1 MLKCLLLILVLNVA
15 SFSAQKNTLTPFS
28 RQAILSPVSL
38 NYSLELYKKINIG
51 NAYLAR
57 DSLKD
62 YIHLSTVSNKPIDY
76 HTSRPILDINNIW
89 LDTIE
94 IKGYQGEQFIKEL
107 YHYTFLNPGKD
118 LLEVSEW
125 ELPNSSAYY
134 QNAYKIELDTLYGKL
149 ISNEMTNKPIEDYIA
164 PFFMKNYEVSNNEY
178 RQFVYWVRDSIA
190 RRLLGEELGYEKWSI
205 ETYDSQGNVLDQEDW
220 NLDWEP
226 KINWEKSLENVEQF
240 PVLAQ
245 MFLSPNDRF
254 YDRIEIDSRKL
265 MFEYETEDGI
275 RNVLNIYPDTLVWTK
290 GFIDPDMELSTNMYF
305 WHPAYDNYSVVGISY
320 EQAIAFCHW
329 KTRYI
334 RKYFKENGIKFKPT
348 IQLPSIIQWEYA
360 SRKQL
365 EKLGSS
371 LKSPFSWE
379 TNLLLDEFYSFPQIA
394 EGNTETIRENFQV
407 NWESYPND
415 TLKMLRRLSGLLSNT
430 TLSECQEP
438 YQFRFFE
445 AHTEALSEEKIKQND
460 ILNIQNLG
468 SNVSEWLLETY
479 QDNWKSQ
486 FYKRMELL
494 MTTPGMDATIQ
505 ALKEEYFNKYNHENG
520 ALVIGA
526 NWFDFRDEFRKGHTT
541 ESQMVKTF
549 PDKTKSFATVGF
561 RYVIVLEEL

>member
-1 MLKCLLLILVLNVA
+1 MLKWLLLILVLNVA
-15 SFSAQKNTLTPFS
+15 SFSAQKRLLKPFS

-38 NYSLELYKKINIG
+38 YSSFERYKMILNDT
-51 NAYLAR
+51 LQ
-57 DSLKD
+57 D
-62 YIHLSTVSNKPIDY
+62 YIHLAPVSNSPIKY
-76 HTSRPILDINNIW
+76 HYGRPVLMSDSNF

-94 IKGYQGEQFIKEL
+94 INGYKGVLFLKDL
-107 YHYTFLNPGKD
+107 YHYTFLNPGND
-118 LLEVSEW
+118 LVDQSEW
-125 ELPNSSAYY
+125 RLPNSSTYF
-134 QNAYKIELDTLYGKL
+134 QNPYKIQLDSLYGTL
-149 ISNEMTNKPIEDYIA
+149 FSEEMTNKPIEDYIA
-164 PFFMKNYEVSNNEY
+164 PFFMKNYEVSNLEY
-178 RQFVYWVRDSIA
+178 RKFVQYVRDSIA
-190 RRLLGEELGYEKWSI
+190 RRLLGEELGYDKWAI
-205 ETYDSQGNVLDQEDW
+205 ETYDSLGNVLDQEDW
-220 NLDWEP
+220 NLNWGP
-226 KINWEKSLENVEQF
+226 HINWEKSIENVEQF

-245 MFLSPNDRF
+245 MFLSPSARF
-254 YDRIEIDSRKL
+254 YDRLEIDSRQL
-265 MFEYETEDGI
+265 IFEYTTEDRI
-275 RNVLNIYPDTLVWTK
+275 TKTLNIYPDTLVWIR
-290 GFIDPDMELSTNMYF
+290 GFIQPFLEPMTDSYF
-305 WHPAYDNYSVVGISY
+305 WHPAYDSYPVVGISY

-329 KTRYI
+329 KTRDI
-334 RKYFKENGIKFKPT
+334 RKHFLKEKIKFKST

-365 EKLGSS
+365 EKLGSKM
-371 LKSPFSWE
+371 KSPFSWE
-379 TNLLLDEFYSFPQIA
+379 TNLMLNEYYQTPQSDANKFNPYPIPWKSYS
-394 EGNTETIRENFQV
+394 ERDNFKKTMR
-407 NWESYPND
+407 WD
-415 TLKMLRRLSGLLSNT
+415 GFLSNT
-430 TLSECQEP
+430 IFGESQIYLGLYNNTMTDQL
-438 YQFRFFE
+438 
-445 AHTEALSEEKIKQND
+445 LEEEIKQND

-494 MTTPGMDATIQ
+494 MMTSGMDATIQ